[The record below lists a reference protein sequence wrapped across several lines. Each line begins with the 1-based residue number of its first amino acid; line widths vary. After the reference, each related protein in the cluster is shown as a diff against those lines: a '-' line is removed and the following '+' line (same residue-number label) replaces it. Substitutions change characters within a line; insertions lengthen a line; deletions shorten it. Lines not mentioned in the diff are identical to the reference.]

1 MTQNNTSKLQ
11 NTRLAHGMSQTQL
24 ATAAGINPR
33 MLQYY
38 EQGAKDLSGAKLA
51 TLLKI
56 CTTLH
61 CKLEDILPDGE
72 TATLLEQ
79 YTAM

>member
-1 MTQNNTSKLQ
+1 MDYTKTSKLKEA
-11 NTRLAHGMSQTQL
+11 RLAHEMSQSQL
-24 ATAAGINPR
+24 ATAAGINAR

-56 CTTLH
+56 CLALQ
-61 CKLEDILPDGE
+61 CNLEDILPDGE
-72 TATLLEQ
+72 TARLMER
-79 YTAM
+79 YIK

>member
-1 MTQNNTSKLQ
+1 MTHSKLQ
-11 NTRLAHGMSQTQL
+11 NTRLTNEMSQSQL
-24 ATAAGINPR
+24 ATAANINPR

-56 CTTLH
+56 CLALN
-61 CKLEDILPDGE
+61 CKLEDIIPDGE
-72 TATLLEQ
+72 TVELLEQ
-79 YTAM
+79 YTKMIG

>member
-1 MTQNNTSKLQ
+1 MTHSKLQ
-11 NTRLAHGMSQTQL
+11 NTRLTNEMSQSQL
-24 ATAAGINPR
+24 ANAANINPR

-56 CTTLH
+56 CLALN
-61 CKLEDILPDGE
+61 CKLEDIIPDGE
-72 TATLLEQ
+72 TVELLEQ
-79 YTAM
+79 YTKMIG

>member
-1 MTQNNTSKLQ
+1 MTHSKLQ
-11 NTRLAHGMSQTQL
+11 NTRLTNEMSQSQL
-24 ATAAGINPR
+24 ATAANINPR

-56 CTTLH
+56 CLALN
-61 CKLEDILPDGE
+61 CKLEDIIPDGE
-72 TATLLEQ
+72 TAELLER
-79 YTAM
+79 YTKMIG